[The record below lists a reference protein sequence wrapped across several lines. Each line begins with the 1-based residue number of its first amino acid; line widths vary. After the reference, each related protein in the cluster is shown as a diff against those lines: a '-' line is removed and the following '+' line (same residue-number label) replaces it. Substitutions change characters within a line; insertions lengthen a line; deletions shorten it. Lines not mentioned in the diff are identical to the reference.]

1 MQIREIM
8 APHLP
13 RLERLKSLFLRH
25 HNIGVSRD
33 SIKML
38 HRRNKKDKES
48 HLKIMSHYPFENCI
62 NFLHLNFVRSAS
74 NDIYAKS
81 SKKN

>member
-38 HRRNKKDKES
+38 NRRNKKDIES
-48 HLKIMSHYPFENCI
+48 HLKIMSHYPFYLVIIFYQQNNLICPE
-62 NFLHLNFVRSAS
+62 
-74 NDIYAKS
+74 
-81 SKKN
+81 